1 MKPSSRTSPT
11 TLSRL
16 SAPEEPNLLTAG
28 RRAALAAVF
37 LFFALP
43 ALCLSLVILS
53 LPALAQS
60 AASLVFL
67 PTFWDPQHRLE
78 KPDLVGIHS
87 LRFLTE
93 DDFPPFNF
101 TAKDGSLVGFNVD
114 LARALCEELK
124 VTCTIQA
131 RRWDML
137 ISSLDDGA
145 GDALIASMKIN
156 AGAREKLDFTV
167 PYFKLP
173 ARFAVLAKSPL
184 NDISPD
190 GLAEKVLGVEEKSAH
205 EAFLRNFFGRAKI
218 KTFANQ
224 DAARAAL
231 KAGEIDALFADGV
244 TTSQWL
250 NSPDGQAFAFR
261 GGAYLESR
269 FFGEGIGIGVKKGN
283 VALRHALDYA
293 LAALAEKGIYDD
305 LYLKYFPVGI
315 Y

>member
-1 MKPSSRTSPT
+1 MR
-11 TLSRL
+11 
-16 SAPEEPNLLTAG
+16 G
-28 RRAALAAVF
+28 HALAGAYALL
-37 LFFALP
+37 LFSSAAF
-43 ALCLSLVILS
+43 
-53 LPALAQS
+53 AQS
-60 AASLVFL
+60 AATAFL
-67 PTFWDPQHRLE
+67 PSFWDPQHRLE

-101 TAKDGSLVGFNVD
+101 TAKDGSLVGFNID

-131 RRWDML
+131 RRWDTL

-145 GDALIASMKIN
+145 GDALIAAMKIN
-156 AGAREKLDFTV
+156 AETREKLDFTV

-173 ARFAVLAKSPL
+173 ARFVVLAKSPL
-184 NDISPD
+184 ADISPA
-190 GLAEKVLGVEEKSAH
+190 GLSDKLVGVEEKSAH
-205 EAFLRNFFGRAKI
+205 EAFLHTFFGKAKI

-224 DAARAAL
+224 ETARAAL

-244 TTSQWL
+244 TTGQWL
-250 NSPDGQAFAFR
+250 NSPDGQTATFR

-293 LAALAEKGIYDD
+293 LAALAEKGIYAD